1 MRSIALF
8 IIIGLTFIQPV
19 LAVNYTTNRSGSWS
33 TSNTWVGN
41 NRPTSVSGGD
51 LITINHEIDGG
62 NVSLNITGS
71 GIITI
76 NLAAN
81 VEVNQFQLNNSTGTT
96 VIINTNGYDFIV
108 ENTLSINSNS
118 LLLDING
125 NFEAGA
131 LQINNNSSID
141 ISGDAEIDGN
151 FQMNGSGMATIGGRL
166 YVDNNLS
173 LNGGSGLSVSGT
185 TEIDGQ
191 LTSNGGGILFFG
203 DDLETENFTANNGA
217 TIIAQGDVQADGNL
231 TLNGGGQFTVSGDLE
246 VDGNAQLGSDLTV
259 QGNSEFDNNV
269 TINNADISLNGEVT
283 TDGNVTINGGSLSA
297 EDGIKV
303 DGNFV
308 VNGSGFASIR
318 GNSTIEGFFR
328 ANDNATIQSDQT
340 NVEGNI
346 TVNGSA
352 TLTVNGTLTTESN
365 FTNNGTIR
373 GSGLISWEGNFTNNS
388 NIYDMHN
395 NLVYSSGQVPTGSSY
410 DFNNGALPIKLIS
423 FEVNQIDGE
432 IVISWQTALEIN
444 NDYFEIQRSANGH
457 SFETI
462 ATLSGAGN
470 STQPLNYSITDPD
483 PLQGL
488 AYYRLKQTD
497 YDGQYEIFDMV
508 AFHQTI
514 QLKAISIYPNPT
526 QDYIYWDFEAAQAA
540 IFDLMGNPKTEVSLH
555 SRSLDLTGLPSGIY
569 ILRIQEASGQTYT
582 HRIVKR

>member
-1 MRSIALF
+1 MRLFALLAF
-8 IIIGLTFIQPV
+8 AILTLTKPAM
-19 LAVNYTTNRSGSWS
+19 AVTFTTSQSGSWS
-33 TSNTWVGN
+33 SSSTWVGN

-51 LITINHEIDGG
+51 IITINHEISGG
-62 NVSLNITGS
+62 NVSLNINSTGT
-71 GIITI
+71 ITI

-81 VEVNQFQLNNSTGTT
+81 VEVNQFQLNNSTGAT
-96 VIINTNGYDFIV
+96 VIVNTNGYEFIV
-108 ENTLSINSNS
+108 ENTLSINSTS

-125 NFEAGA
+125 NLEAGA

-151 FQMNGSGMATIGGRL
+151 FQMNGSGIATVGGRL

-203 DDLETENFTANNGA
+203 GDVETESFTANNGA
-217 TIIAQGDVQADGNL
+217 TIIAQGDVKADGNL
-231 TLNGGGQFTVSGDLE
+231 TLNGGGQFTITGDLE

-259 QGNSEFDNNV
+259 QGRSEFDNNV

-297 EDGIKV
+297 EDGIEV

-395 NLVYSSGQVPTGSSY
+395 NLVYSSGQVPVGSSY

-423 FEVNQIDGE
+423 FELNQIDGNV
-432 IVISWQTALEIN
+432 VISWQTALEIN
-444 NDYFEIQRSANGH
+444 NDYFEIQRSVDGQT
-457 SFETI
+457 FETI
-462 ATLSGAGN
+462 ATMVGAGN
-470 STQPLNYSITDPD
+470 STRPLSYTTTDPD
-483 PLQGL
+483 PLDGL

-508 AFHQTI
+508 AFHHTVQSKTI
-514 QLKAISIYPNPT
+514 AAYPNPT
-526 QDYIYWDFEAAQAA
+526 QDFIYWDFETEQAA
-540 IFDLMGNPKTEVSLH
+540 VFDLMGNPKTNVSLP

-569 ILRIQEASGQTYT
+569 ILRIRDASEQIHTQ
-582 HRIVKR
+582 RIIKR